1 MLGGTNSIGM
11 ALNQLFPVGAIYIG
25 TMSVCPL
32 QALGIGSWTLKA
44 SDMVLQ
50 GAGSVGTVGST
61 IAAGLP
67 NITGK
72 ITPKIHGDIPIGID
86 ASGCFV
92 GSDTGVYSN
101 PNGGSDVSGNRAT
114 SANFSA
120 ANSNSIYGNSNTVQ
134 PPAYVVN
141 IWERTA

>member
-11 ALNQLFPVGAIYIG
+11 ALDQLFPVGAIYIG
-25 TMSVCPL
+25 TMNTCPL
-32 QALGIGSWTLKA
+32 QALGIGTWTLKA

-50 GAGSVGTVGST
+50 GAGTVGTVGST

-67 NITGK
+67 NITGS
-72 ITPKIHGDIPIGID
+72 ISNIASEGDMTFGGAFQQTSTWGDGVSGANGHFYNVDFD
-86 ASGCFV
+86 ASH
-92 GSDTGVYSN
+92 SS
-101 PNGGSDVSGNRAT
+101 
-114 SANFSA
+114 
-120 ANSNSIYGNSNTVQ
+120 SIYGNSNTVQ

>member
-11 ALNQLFPVGAIYIG
+11 ALDQLFPVGAIYIG
-25 TMSVCPL
+25 TMSTCPL
-32 QALGIGSWTLKA
+32 QALGIGTWTLKA

-61 IAAGLP
+61 IAAGAP
-67 NITGK
+67 NITATG
-72 ITPKIHGDIPIGID
+72 TIGTIGSH
-86 ASGCFV
+86 AAPTISGAFTNLRNGSV
-92 GSDTGVYSN
+92 GSDEPNTTGWLYDLDASLSSSV
-101 PNGGSDVSGNRAT
+101 
-114 SANFSA
+114 
-120 ANSNSIYGNSNTVQ
+120 YGNSNTIQ

>member
-11 ALNQLFPVGAIYIG
+11 ALDQLFPVGAIYIG
-25 TMSVCPL
+25 TMRVCPL

-44 SDMVLQ
+44 SDKVLQ

-61 IAAGLP
+61 ISAGAP
-67 NITGK
+67 NITATGT
-72 ITPKIHGDIPIGID
+72 IGTRPDQGTPTI
-86 ASGCFV
+86 SGAFTNLREGSV
-92 GSDTGVYSN
+92 GSDEPNSTGWLYDLDASKSSSVY
-101 PNGGSDVSGNRAT
+101 GK
-114 SANFSA
+114 
-120 ANSNSIYGNSNTVQ
+120 SNTIQ